1 MDRTDRIEE
10 EIKKV
15 ASKVIGQEL
24 KDPRLTGLISVTKV
38 SVTKDLKYC
47 KIYVSMLGTQSTEDA
62 MSALKSGS
70 GLVRKAIGNNIR
82 MHSTP
87 EVIFTLDESIEYG
100 AHIQNVINE
109 LGIKHDEEEEEMEEN
124 ED

>member
-1 MDRTDRIEE
+1 MERTDRIEE

-15 ASKVIGQEL
+15 ASKVISQEL
-24 KDPRLTGLISVTKV
+24 KDPRITGLISVTKV

-47 KIYVSMLGTQSTEDA
+47 KIFVSMLGTKNIDET

-70 GLVRKAIGNNIR
+70 GIVRKAVGNNIR

-87 EVIFTLDESIEYG
+87 EIIFELDNSLEYG
-100 AHIQNVINE
+100 AHIQNVIKE
-109 LGIKHDEEEEEMEEN
+109 LNIKHDEEE
-124 ED
+124 

>member
-1 MDRTDRIEE
+1 MDRTERIEE

-15 ASKVIGQEL
+15 VSKVIGQEL

-47 KIYVSMLGTQSTEDA
+47 KVFVSMLGTNNIDEA
-62 MSALKSGS
+62 MNALKSGS
-70 GLVRKAIGNNIR
+70 GIVRKEIGNNIR

-87 EVIFTLDESIEYG
+87 EVIFEFDNSIEYG

-109 LGIKHDEEEEEMEEN
+109 LKN
-124 ED
+124 EK

>member
-15 ASKVIGQEL
+15 ASKVISQEL
-24 KDPRLTGLISVTKV
+24 KDPRLTGLISVTRV

-47 KIYVSMLGTQSTEDA
+47 KIFVSMIGAKDEKEV
-62 MSALKSGS
+62 MEALKSGA
-70 GLVRKAIGNNIR
+70 GVIRREIGANIR

-87 EVIFTLDESIEYG
+87 EVKFEFDDSMEYG
-100 AHIQNVINE
+100 EKIQKISKD
-109 LGIKHDEEEEEMEEN
+109 LDIKPIEN
-124 ED
+124 EDGEGEE